1 MPRIPVRAGAA
12 RDRGFSLIEM
22 LLVLAI
28 MGVLATIAVPMSGN
42 AVRYL
47 RISGDARDISNA
59 LAVTKMRAAAK
70 FTKARLL
77 VDLSSKSYY
86 IQTYDKTLGAWAAET
101 GSTSLSS
108 YVSFGYGTV
117 GTPPSDTQTSIGQAT
132 ACYDNASPPAE
143 IANTACVIFNSRGIP
158 IVRDSSASPTGNYAL
173 YVNDGTFV
181 YGVTVAATGFIR
193 TWRTTQTATPSWSQ
207 Q

>member
-1 MPRIPVRAGAA
+1 MPVRAAA
-12 RDRGFSLIEM
+12 SRQGGFSLIEM

-42 AVRYL
+42 AVRYI

-59 LAVTKMRAAAK
+59 LAVTKMRAASK

-77 VDLSSKSYY
+77 VDLSSNSYY
-86 IQTYDKTLGAWAAET
+86 VQTYDKTANAWTAET
-101 GSTSLSS
+101 GTTTLSS
-108 YVSFGYGTV
+108 YVSFGYSSV
-117 GTPPSDTQTSIGQAT
+117 STPPSNTQTSITQAT
-132 ACYDNASPPAE
+132 TCYDTATPPAA

-158 IVRDSSASPTGNYAL
+158 IADSTGSPTGNYAL
-173 YVNDGTFV
+173 YINDSTFV

-193 TWRTTQTATPSWSQ
+193 TWRTNATSTPSWSLQ
-207 Q
+207 

>member
-1 MPRIPVRAGAA
+1 MPVCAA
-12 RDRGFSLIEM
+12 AAHDGGFSLIEM

-42 AVRYL
+42 AVRYI

-59 LAVTKMRAAAK
+59 LAVTKMRAASK

-86 IQTYDKTLGAWAAET
+86 VQTYNKTANSWTSET
-101 GSTSLSS
+101 GTTTLSS
-108 YVSFGYGTV
+108 YVSFGYGAV
-117 GTPPSDTQTSIGQAT
+117 GTPPSNTQTAIGQAS
-132 ACYDNASPPAE
+132 ACYDTASPPAA

-158 IVRDSSASPTGNYAL
+158 VVDSTGSPSGNYAL
-173 YVNDGTFV
+173 YINDGTFV

-193 TWRTTQTATPSWSQ
+193 TWRTNQTSTPSWSLQ
-207 Q
+207 

>member
-1 MPRIPVRAGAA
+1 MLRSE
-12 RDRGFSLIEM
+12 RGFSLIEI

-28 MGVLATIAVPMSGN
+28 MGVLAAMAVPMSGN
-42 AVRYL
+42 AVKYI

-70 FTKARLL
+70 FTKARLF
-77 VDLSSKSYY
+77 VDRSSNSYY
-86 IQTYDKTLGAWAAET
+86 IQTYDKTSGTWTTET
-101 GSTSLSS
+101 GTTLLSS

-117 GTPPSDTQTSIGQAT
+117 GTPPSNTQTSIDQPS
-132 ACYDNASPPAE
+132 ACWNTASPPAA
-143 IANTACVIFNSRGIP
+143 IGNSSCVVFNSRGIP
-158 IVRDSSASPTGNYAL
+158 ITGDTTASPTGDYAL
-173 YVNDGTFV
+173 YINDGTFV

-193 TWRTTQTATPSWSQ
+193 SWRTNFTSTPSWSQ

>member
-1 MPRIPVRAGAA
+1 MLSN
-12 RDRGFSLIEM
+12 DRGFSLIEM

-42 AVRYL
+42 AVRYI

-59 LAVTKMRAAAK
+59 LSVTKMRAASK

-77 VDLSSKSYY
+77 ADLSSKSYY
-86 IQTYDKTLGAWAAET
+86 IQTYDKTANSWVSET
-101 GSTSLSS
+101 GTTTLSS
-108 YVSFGYGTV
+108 YVSFGYGSV
-117 GTPPSDTQTSIGQAT
+117 GTPPSNTQTAIGQAST
-132 ACYDNASPPAE
+132 CYDTASPPAA

-158 IVRDSSASPTGNYAL
+158 VVDSTGSPSGNYAL
-173 YVNDGTFV
+173 YINDGTFV

-193 TWRTTQTATPSWSQ
+193 TWRTNQTSTPSWSLQ
-207 Q
+207 